1 MDNNINKKSKLTKRF
16 FLVLLIL
23 ILMFGSF
30 NAGIYLTGKEAVI
43 NELAKKEV
51 VYLGKVLGKYSQPD
65 NNLLTQDIDF
75 NLYWKVWD
83 SIKRD
88 YVGKDKI
95 NEKELF
101 YGSLKGM
108 VSSLGDPYTIFMDPK
123 ITEEFGNDLAGTFE
137 GIGAEIGI
145 RNDIL
150 TIIAPLADMPAQKA
164 GLLAGDKIYAID
176 GESTAGIIV
185 DEAVNK
191 IRGPKDTGVT
201 LSISQDGIEKVK
213 DVTII
218 RDQIITKSVKKE
230 LREDNIYVITISN
243 FNDDTIGLFNEAVQD
258 LLKHNPQGIIID
270 LRNNPGGYLDT
281 AVDIASEWIEE
292 GTVVSEQFSSEIKN
306 DISATG
312 GARLK
317 DYKTAV
323 LINQGSA
330 SASEIVSGALKDY
343 NLATLVG
350 MRTFGKGT
358 VQTLEEYND
367 GSSVKLT
374 VAKWLTPNGN
384 NINEEGISPDI
395 EVDMTQEDYQN
406 FKDPQLDKAV
416 EILKEQNAKDAY

>member
-1 MDNNINKKSKLTKRF
+1 
-16 FLVLLIL
+16 
-23 ILMFGSF
+23 
-30 NAGIYLTGKEAVI
+30 
-43 NELAKKEV
+43 
-51 VYLGKVLGKYSQPD
+51 
-65 NNLLTQDIDF
+65 
-75 NLYWKVWD
+75 
-83 SIKRD
+83 
-88 YVGKDKI
+88 
-95 NEKELF
+95 
-101 YGSLKGM
+101 
-108 VSSLGDPYTIFMDPK
+108 
-123 ITEEFGNDLAGTFE
+123 LAGTFE